1 MKGVLEGKT
10 VMKGGRRTTAE
21 AMSDRSR
28 SCTRRGFLGGMT
40 AAALTGFGGT
50 GKRDLIWADLLHFGT
65 HMWGDDGLTP
75 GVHSY
80 SYKAGMKADP
90 IKDKLSFDEGVWKR
104 ITSKLAASGGNM
116 VVVDVADAVR
126 CPSCPEIAVS
136 DAWTPERLNAE
147 VRRLKAMGLEPIPKL
162 NFATPHD
169 NWLKI
174 YHRMVGTPKYY
185 KVCAGIIKDV
195 AEIFEKPRFFH
206 IGMDEE
212 DYDQAKGL
220 KSGLGI
226 YRRGGIWWHDIK
238 FYADCIS
245 AAGARP
251 WMFSDYIGD
260 GQDRVEEYYKYC
272 PKSIVQSV
280 WYYKSG
286 FDRVKDG
293 DPDGGNW
300 YWKNRLKAFKLIAD
314 GGFDQIPCGST
325 YYTEDNFPKL
335 VEYARRTIPNERI
348 LGFLMAPWQFSVPGK
363 CEKDNLK
370 ACEVLAAAKG
380 KWEAGA

>member
-1 MKGVLEGKT
+1 MRQGAAFAALGVT
-10 VMKGGRRTTAE
+10 
-21 AMSDRSR
+21 
-28 SCTRRGFLGGMT
+28 GGMSGRVSSLF
-40 AAALTGFGGT
+40 AAAGT
-50 GKRDLIWADLLHFGT
+50 ARTKRKIIWADLLHFGT

-75 GVHSY
+75 EVHSY
-80 SYKAGMKADP
+80 SYKDGLKADP
-90 IKDKLSFDEGVWKR
+90 IKNKLAFDEAVWHR
-104 ITSKLAASGGNM
+104 ITAKLAASGGNM

-126 CPSCPEIAVS
+126 CPSCPEIAVA

-162 NFATPHD
+162 NFATSHD

-185 KVCAGIIKDV
+185 KVCAGIIRDV
-195 AEIFEKPRFFH
+195 AEIFEKPQFFH

-280 WYYKSG
+280 WYYKGG

-325 YYTEDNFPKL
+325 YFTEDNFPKL
-335 VEYARRTIPNERI
+335 VEYARRTIPSGKI
-348 LGFLMAPWQFSVPGK
+348 LGFLMAPWRFSVPGK
-363 CEKDNLK
+363 CETDNIK
-370 ACEVLAAAKG
+370 ACEVLAAAKE